1 MRIGWIGKVVDS
13 RPVGFRLLAVGKSMQ
28 CPRARGPPPRSGR
41 AGAADGRR
49 GRPIGGQGG
58 VLAYPECPGCVTPAP
73 GPALVK

>member
-13 RPVGFRLLAVGKSMQ
+13 RPVGCRLLAVGKSMQ
-28 CPRARGPPPRSGR
+28 SGRARGPPPR
-41 AGAADGRR
+41 AGTAA
-49 GRPIGGQGG
+49 GGPAAG